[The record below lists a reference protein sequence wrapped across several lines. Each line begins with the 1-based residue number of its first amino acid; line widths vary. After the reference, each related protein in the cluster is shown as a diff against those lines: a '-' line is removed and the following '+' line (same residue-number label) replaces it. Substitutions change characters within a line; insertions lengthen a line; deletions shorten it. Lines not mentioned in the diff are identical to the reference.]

1 MLTYM
6 AKVEKMQNADIET
19 RLAGLPGWGRQG
31 DAISRR
37 FTFSGFADAVA
48 FVVRLGFE
56 AESVDHHPD
65 LLINYKRV
73 MVTYST
79 HSAGGLTVKDFEGAA
94 AANRLAAATAS
105 GER

>member
-1 MLTYM
+1 
-6 AKVEKMQNADIET
+6 
-19 RLAGLPGWGRQG
+19 
-31 DAISRR
+31 
-37 FTFSGFADAVA
+37 
-48 FVVRLGFE
+48 
-56 AESVDHHPD
+56 VDHHPD

>member
-1 MLTYM
+1 MV
-6 AKVEKMQNADIET
+6 KIEKMQDADIET

-31 DAISRR
+31 EAISRQ

-56 AESVDHHPD
+56 AESADHHPD
-65 LLINYKRV
+65 LFINYKRV
-73 MVTYST
+73 TVTYST

-94 AANRLAAATAS
+94 TANRLAAATAS

>member
-1 MLTYM
+1 MLGAM
-6 AKVEKMQNADIET
+6 ARTEKMESADVDA

-31 DAISRR
+31 DAISRQ

-73 MVTYST
+73 TVTYST
-79 HSAGGLTVKDFEGAA
+79 HSAGGLTIKDFEGAA